1 MAVGRKPRPTALK
14 VIEGNPGKHKL
25 PKNEPKPR
33 PVRPEM
39 PAYLDTEGRK
49 RWEELVSDL
58 ESIGVLTVVDRE
70 VLGGY
75 CAAFASF
82 VSATRILEEKGW
94 VTTAQSGYEMPS
106 PWVAIRN
113 RAMDDLRRFGAELG
127 IGAASRSRIE
137 VKKPDA
143 DEDIFAELKA
153 ASEADAAHRRRTG

>member
-1 MAVGRKPRPTALK
+1 MPGPKPKPTSLK
-14 VIEGNPGKHKL
+14 LIEGNPGKHKL

-39 PAYLDTEGRK
+39 PDYLDTEGRK

-75 CAAFASF
+75 CDAFATF
-82 VSATRILEEKGW
+82 VSAKRILDRDGW
-94 VTTAQSGYEMPS
+94 VKKAETSGYEMPS

-143 DEDIFAELKA
+143 DDNPLAELLAEAKAEA
-153 ASEADAAHRRRTG
+153 ASRRTKG